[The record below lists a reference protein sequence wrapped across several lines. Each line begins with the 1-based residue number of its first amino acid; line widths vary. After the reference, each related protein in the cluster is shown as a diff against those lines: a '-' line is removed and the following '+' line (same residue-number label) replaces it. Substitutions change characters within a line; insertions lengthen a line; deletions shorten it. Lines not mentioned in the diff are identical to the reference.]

1 MTFEWIVLEEHLV
14 GFCMSSSRMEQGAHR
29 EPCCLAC
36 RSQYILS
43 RYTACVQGVIEEIR
57 DDTVIRS
64 IRSDSDNTVV
74 GEIAFFMGIA
84 QPRQFLVCSDYAVLH
99 CT

>member
-1 MTFEWIVLEEHLV
+1 MMGSLH
-14 GFCMSSSRMEQGAHR
+14 
-29 EPCCLAC
+29 
-36 RSQYILS
+36 LS
-43 RYTACVQGVIEEIR
+43 RHTACVQGVIEEIR

-84 QPRQFLVCSDYAVLH
+84 QPRQFLVRSDHAVLH
-99 CT
+99 CQMQTCQIFGSSLLCMAGKCAHRRGLQPA